1 MHLQILTLCSPQLSR
16 LLLIHTRNGPYTCS
30 CIFITCVEKKRYAC
44 AYVTHKLRY
53 IYMHVLTYNHMC
65 FYVLNICSLFNLK
78 HVLSYEDIFVY
89 MEREREKGERE
100 REYLRILH
108 ERF

>member
-1 MHLQILTLCSPQLSR
+1 MHAHML
-16 LLLIHTRNGPYTCS
+16 HM
-30 CIFITCVEKKRYAC
+30 
-44 AYVTHKLRY
+44 LRY
-53 IYMHVLTYNHMC
+53 IYMHVLTYIHMC

-78 HVLSYEDIFVY
+78 HVLSYEDIFVN
-89 MEREREKGERE
+89 MERERKRRRE